1 MAEMVFVDKN
11 VFQGQMDN
19 IKSAFGIDYPVS
31 LHDLLNNIPSLGT
44 DKDFVPSVPSMPF
57 SYGTVTATGVTYS
70 STTDATTEIITVEH
84 NLNSIPN
91 YIMFF
96 KLGSSNGAKINS
108 SASAGTSGYYR
119 SYTEVLNGYRSV
131 PDNKSISSYFSYGSY
146 RNSSSK
152 YIAVTRG
159 NYRHYTLDS
168 TSIEV
173 SYDITNVTD
182 VSFDLPK
189 NLSNGA
195 SYFWLA
201 F

>member
-11 VFQGQMDN
+11 VFQDQMNN
-19 IKSAFGIDYPVS
+19 IKSSFGIDYPVS
-31 LHDLLNNIPSLGT
+31 LHDLLNNISSLGS
-44 DKDFVPSVPSMPF
+44 DKDFVPSVPF

-96 KLGSSNGAKINS
+96 KLGASNGTKTNTSVS
-108 SASAGTSGYYR
+108 SGTSGYYR
-119 SYTEVLNGYRSV
+119 YYTEVLNGYRSV
-131 PDNKSISSYFSYGSY
+131 PDNKSISSYLSYGTY
-146 RNSSSK
+146 LNSSSK
-152 YIAVTRG
+152 YSAVTKG
-159 NYRHYTLDS
+159 YYRHYVLDS
-168 TSIEV
+168 TSIGV

>member
-1 MAEMVFVDKN
+1 MAEMVFIDKN
-11 VFQGQMDN
+11 VFQDQIND

-31 LHDLLNNIPSLGT
+31 LHDLLNNIPLLGT
-44 DKDFVPSVPSMPF
+44 DQDFVPSTSF
-57 SYGTVTATGVTYS
+57 SYGTVTVTGVAYT
-70 STTDATTEIITVEH
+70 STTEATTEVITVEH

-96 KLGSSNGAKINS
+96 KLGASNGTKTNT
-108 SASAGTSGYYR
+108 SASQGSSSYYR

-131 PDNKSISSYFSYGSY
+131 PDNKSISSYLSYGTYLNSNSY
-146 RNSSSK
+146 YTS
-152 YIAVTRG
+152 VTRG
-159 NYRHYTLDS
+159 YYRHFTLDS
-168 TSIEV
+168 TSIITT
-173 SYDITNVTD
+173 YDITNVTD

-195 SYFWLA
+195 SYFWIA

>member
-1 MAEMVFVDKN
+1 
-11 VFQGQMDN
+11 MDN

-31 LHDLLNNIPSLGT
+31 LHDLLNNIPSLGG

-84 NLNSIPN
+84 NLNSIPS

-96 KLGSSNGAKINS
+96 KLGISNGTKTNTSVS
-108 SASAGTSGYYR
+108 SGTSGYYR
-119 SYTEVLNGYRSV
+119 SYTEVLSGYRSV
-131 PDNKSISSYFSYGSY
+131 PDNKSISSYLSYGTY
-146 RNSSSK
+146 LNSSSK
-152 YIAVTRG
+152 YTSVVRG
-159 NYRHYTLDS
+159 GYRYFALDS
-168 TSIEV
+168 ESIITSYE
-173 SYDITNVTD
+173 ITNVTD